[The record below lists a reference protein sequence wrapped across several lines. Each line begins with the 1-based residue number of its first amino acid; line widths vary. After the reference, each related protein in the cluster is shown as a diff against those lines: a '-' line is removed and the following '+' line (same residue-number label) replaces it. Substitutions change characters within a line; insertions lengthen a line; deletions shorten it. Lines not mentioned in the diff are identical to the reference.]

1 MPSRS
6 GRPRWAIAARRAA
19 GTLLLCAVVCEAR
32 AGQTFDPTPLAA
44 RSPSASGATAPARES
59 MLPANLI
66 VPDTILPLVTSMWGR
81 SPTFR
86 RQCARL
92 AEHPDVLVHVQLT
105 VGLSNGTARAVVER
119 DPKRHHVAVQIES
132 RKLALYVEHIAHEL
146 EHVLE
151 AMDGADLAH
160 LARQRVDGVR
170 NLGES
175 YETARA
181 QSVGWMVARE
191 VMR

>member
-6 GRPRWAIAARRAA
+6 GRSRWAMAARQAA
-19 GTLLLCAVVCEAR
+19 AILLLRVVVYEAA
-32 AGQTFDPTPLAA
+32 AGQTFDPTPQAA
-44 RSPSASGATAPARES
+44 RFPLASGVAGPARES
-59 MLPANLI
+59 VLPANLI
-66 VPDTILPLVTSMWGR
+66 VPDMILPLVTSMWGL

-92 AEHPDVLVHVQLT
+92 AEHPDVLVHIQLI
-105 VGLSNGTARAVVER
+105 VGVSNGTARAVFER
-119 DPKRHHVAVQIES
+119 DPERHHVAVQIES

-151 AMDGADLAH
+151 AMDGTDLPR

-170 NLGES
+170 NLGGS

-191 VMR
+191 VRR